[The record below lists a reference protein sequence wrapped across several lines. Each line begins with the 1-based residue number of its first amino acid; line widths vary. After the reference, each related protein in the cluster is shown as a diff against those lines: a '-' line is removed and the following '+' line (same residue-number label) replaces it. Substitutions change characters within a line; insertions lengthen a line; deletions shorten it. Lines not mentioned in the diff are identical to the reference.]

1 MLKQWT
7 PCAPENFRK
16 GRGGLTPS
24 AVVIHAYP
32 SLQDTD
38 SLFANPKA
46 GESCHYVVADDGSVH
61 QYVDEHDTAFH
72 AGVVVSPSWNGVRR
86 GVNPNLHTIGVAA
99 AVPAGAGWSDAQY
112 ASVAQLLNEI
122 AEQWHLAM
130 DAEHVVLHSE
140 IRASKNCTG
149 ASFQRDKLLQ
159 LLAAQAAAAPA
170 EFATRFVHIIKNANL
185 RDAQPSTRARVL
197 RTLTAGSDLEVIGFT
212 ERGERLRGN
221 PVWYRTAEDA
231 YLWAGLTDQPQP
243 VKAETPLAPPA
254 APAKPAAL
262 ADAKPAAAG
271 GPLLSGIAR
280 IDDLRSGKNS
290 AALSKGEAVG
300 DGVGAIQD
308 LLSGHGFKGMPNI
321 LASSYGNFGS
331 KTLAAVQDFQGRQGL
346 PAGGNV
352 DAATLEKLLSV
363 PAVKPCISQVY
374 LSLVL
379 GIAYQGMQKVLGIV
393 AQMEGVGKFGALN
406 LNTDKAGLSYGIIQ
420 WAQKPGRLPEILKA
434 FSAAD
439 RELYID
445 IFGDG
450 DANLA
455 DGLIA
460 HVSRPSGGVNSNTG
474 ETTNNKFNLI
484 ARPWTDRFEKATV
497 QPVFQ
502 TAQVQTA
509 TKVFKS
515 SLAGIQGYAP
525 DIRSERGIAF
535 MLDVANQFGDG
546 GLKKIYQQVH
556 RAGMQEFDI
565 LEAIADE
572 TVERI
577 ADKFKHG
584 VRARRD
590 GFLETK
596 RLSDKAVD
604 VASLG

>member
-24 AVVIHAYP
+24 AVVIHAYH
-32 SLQDTD
+32 SMQDTD
-38 SLFANPKA
+38 NLFANPGA
-46 GESCHYVVADDGSVH
+46 SESCHYVVADDGSVH

-72 AGVVVSPSWNGVRR
+72 AGVVVNPSWSGVRR

-112 ASVAQLLNEI
+112 ASVAQLVKEI
-122 AEQWHLAM
+122 AEQWQIAM
-130 DAEHVVLHSE
+130 DAEHLVLHSE

-149 ASFQRDKLLQ
+149 AGFQRDKLLR
-159 LLAAQAAAAPA
+159 LLAAQTAAAPVA
-170 EFATRFVHIIKNANL
+170 SSARFVHIIKNANL
-185 RDAQPSTRARVL
+185 RDGQPGTRARIL
-197 RTLTAGSDLEVIGFT
+197 RTLTAGSDLEVVGFT

-221 PVWYRTAEDA
+221 PVWYRTADDA
-231 YLWAGLTDQPQP
+231 YVWAGLTDQPQP
-243 VKAETPLAPPA
+243 VKADIPAP
-254 APAKPAAL
+254 PAKPAA
-262 ADAKPAAAG
+262 AVAKPAAAA
-271 GPLLSGIAR
+271 PVVSGIAR
-280 IDDLRSGKNS
+280 IDDMRSGKNT
-290 AALSKGEAVG
+290 AALANGEAAG

-331 KTLAAVQDFQGRQGL
+331 KTQAAVQSFQNQHGL
-346 PAGGNV
+346 PAGGV
-352 DAATLEKLLSV
+352 DAATLDKLLSV

-379 GIAYQGMQKVLGIV
+379 GLAYQGMQKVLSIV

-460 HVSRPSGGVNSNTG
+460 HVSRSGGGVNAAG
-474 ETTNNKFNLI
+474 LTTNKAFNLVVP
-484 ARPWTDRFEKATV
+484 PWTERFEKATL

-502 TAQVQTA
+502 IAQVQTA
-509 TKVFKS
+509 TQVFKN

-535 MLDVANQFGDG
+535 MLDVANQFGDA
-546 GLKKIYQQVH
+546 GLKKIYKQVH
-556 RAGMQEFDI
+556 SAGMREFDI

-577 ADKFKHG
+577 ADNFKRG

-596 RLSDKAVD
+596 RLSDKALD
-604 VASLG
+604 LASLG